1 MSVADDLSRA
11 FAARCTT
18 SVEPLFAHS
27 SDSDVGDALWS
38 DSESDWSD
46 AQDRESDGVH
56 DASKAPSAAQ
66 GGGRPWA
73 HASRAK
79 RRARHAAR
87 VAKRDAC
94 GGDDPK
100 MDAQEEGGDGT
111 FLSELSEDVALEVL
125 KWLTPKDI
133 ARVACTRKSE
143 MAMLTDG
150 DSEVAASVWGRVTLR
165 RGDDAAKALATVRS
179 LAKTTLKELDVSGS
193 GVKNLKRADLIETLG
208 VCARVTH
215 VRACDLGDVGKLTT
229 KDVTACLDA
238 APSVQRMTCDLGH
251 KIVYDPIR
259 RDPTAKY
266 IDVYDDNVKNLVHTL
281 ENEKLR
287 VRRLKLHSADPS
299 SVRAAAIASAANGP
313 NKVESFDA
321 SWSLRIANEGANA
334 VAECLAQGWDVKRL
348 AIRKAAVSDEGAANI
363 AEAIKRAGAD
373 GKSQLRW
380 LDLGS
385 NDIRGPG
392 ACAIGDAIGSPGV
405 NLTRVTL
412 RGNGIQFDSLSTL
425 GRGIAMS
432 NTLRRIDLAHNGF
445 GNSGVLALAEGLSK
459 ARAPNLR
466 VILLGFNS
474 IGAEGVKGLMAALA
488 DTEVEHLDLAC
499 NVVGSDGAVEIAKVL
514 NATKLKSLNLAV
526 NNIGVRGERAGVQ
539 ALSRALEGNQTLEI
553 LNLRGNA
560 ISKMCAGDLAD
571 LLLEDSA
578 LIQLNVGYN
587 ELYDHGAWEIAE
599 ALEDNT
605 TILGVDMQRN
615 EITDEGASCLLKTL
629 ELNTVLQEIDLR
641 SNMISPECLT
651 KFEVFGDK
659 ANCRWQL
666 EPPKKKVVKP
676 RRGGTK

>member
-1 MSVADDLSRA
+1 
-11 FAARCTT
+11 
-18 SVEPLFAHS
+18 
-27 SDSDVGDALWS
+27 
-38 DSESDWSD
+38 
-46 AQDRESDGVH
+46 
-56 DASKAPSAAQ
+56 
-66 GGGRPWA
+66 
-73 HASRAK
+73 
-79 RRARHAAR
+79 
-87 VAKRDAC
+87 
-94 GGDDPK
+94 
-100 MDAQEEGGDGT
+100 
-111 FLSELSEDVALEVL
+111 
-125 KWLTPKDI
+125 
-133 ARVACTRKSE
+133 
-143 MAMLTDG
+143 
-150 DSEVAASVWGRVTLR
+150 
-165 RGDDAAKALATVRS
+165 
-179 LAKTTLKELDVSGS
+179 
-193 GVKNLKRADLIETLG
+193 
-208 VCARVTH
+208 
-215 VRACDLGDVGKLTT
+215 
-229 KDVTACLDA
+229 
-238 APSVQRMTCDLGH
+238 
-251 KIVYDPIR
+251 
-259 RDPTAKY
+259 
-266 IDVYDDNVKNLVHTL
+266 
-281 ENEKLR
+281 
-287 VRRLKLHSADPS
+287 LHSADPS
-299 SVRAAAIASAANGP
+299 SVRAAAVASAANGP

-488 DTEVEHLDLAC
+488 DTDVEHLDLAC

-629 ELNTVLQEIDLR
+629 ELNNVLQEIDLR